1 MKNNVRGFTLIE
13 VMIGL
18 VVIGVLAF
26 VGLPE
31 FTIMMANIKIRTAS
45 EAILNGM
52 QTARGEAVQRNG
64 TVQFVL
70 GNQSAYQVIFVDS
83 TGVPTVIR
91 SRSENEGSSTANV
104 VVTPGGATQVTFN
117 SFGRVAANGDG
128 SASIQRVDVNS
139 TTSVD
144 ASTRHM
150 TVLVSNSVRMC
161 DPQLTVTVATDPRSC
176 LP

>member
-1 MKNNVRGFTLIE
+1 
-13 VMIGL
+13 MIGL
-18 VVIGVLAF
+18 VVVGILAF

-31 FTIMMANIKIRTAS
+31 FSIMMANIKIRTAS

-64 TVQFVL
+64 TAKFVL

-83 TGVPTVIR
+83 VGAETVVR
-91 SRSENEGSSTANV
+91 ARSEKEGSSTANI
-104 VVTPGGATQVTFN
+104 VVTPNGATEVTFN
-117 SFGRVAANGDG
+117 SFGRVTVNADG
-128 SASIQRVDVNS
+128 TAPIQRIDVNS
-139 TTSVD
+139 NTAVD

-150 TVLVSNSVRMC
+150 TILVANTARMC
-161 DPQLTVTVATDPRSC
+161 DPQVTVTVATDPRSC